1 MENIEFK
8 KFSDIEYKRP
18 DFKEAKTRINA
29 LIKELKSAN
38 NYKEFKDAYSKIE
51 LIIRDIF
58 SMTTI
63 SSIRNTMNMNDEFYD
78 KEEEYINKASAVLSL
93 SFLKLQKV
101 VLNSKFRKEIDSD
114 YGPFLLKSLE
124 EAKKVSSPKIIF
136 LSIKEGQLSKE
147 YSKIAATAKTN
158 FMGENVNF
166 YGLLKHMQSTDR
178 EERKN
183 AFLEYSKLYES
194 ISDKL
199 DEIYTKL
206 VNIRVKIA
214 KRLKFN
220 SYIDYIYIA
229 RGRYDYNKD
238 DVAKFREGVRKYI
251 VPICNRLF
259 EEQKEELGI
268 DELYFYDED
277 LTFKDGNANPIGNKD
292 ELVLKAKEMYSDLSK
307 ETKEFFEFMTEHE
320 LYDLET
326 REGKHMGGYCTY
338 IPSYKATF
346 IFSNFNGTS
355 DDVDVLTHEAGH
367 AFQGYLGMRS
377 IANIQQVGSTS
388 EINEIHSMT
397 MELFTYKYMEKF
409 FGENKD
415 KYLYHHLT
423 NAIKTIPY
431 LVSVDEYQHKVFEKP
446 KMSAKERRDCWKKIE
461 ETYMPWRNYADDG
474 FFSNGAYWM
483 IKQHIFLYPFYYVDY
498 ALAQVCAF
506 QLFLRGK
513 EDFNL
518 AWNDYLNLCKAGGT
532 KGYFDLLKVANL
544 ENPFNE
550 DTIKNVASKV
560 DLVIKEFK
568 ANLK

>member
-238 DVAKFREGVRKYI
+238 DVAKF
-251 VPICNRLF
+251 
-259 EEQKEELGI
+259 
-268 DELYFYDED
+268 
-277 LTFKDGNANPIGNKD
+277 
-292 ELVLKAKEMYSDLSK
+292 
-307 ETKEFFEFMTEHE
+307 
-320 LYDLET
+320 
-326 REGKHMGGYCTY
+326 
-338 IPSYKATF
+338 
-346 IFSNFNGTS
+346 
-355 DDVDVLTHEAGH
+355 
-367 AFQGYLGMRS
+367 
-377 IANIQQVGSTS
+377 
-388 EINEIHSMT
+388 
-397 MELFTYKYMEKF
+397 
-409 FGENKD
+409 
-415 KYLYHHLT
+415 
-423 NAIKTIPY
+423 
-431 LVSVDEYQHKVFEKP
+431 
-446 KMSAKERRDCWKKIE
+446 
-461 ETYMPWRNYADDG
+461 
-474 FFSNGAYWM
+474 
-483 IKQHIFLYPFYYVDY
+483 
-498 ALAQVCAF
+498 
-506 QLFLRGK
+506 
-513 EDFNL
+513 
-518 AWNDYLNLCKAGGT
+518 
-532 KGYFDLLKVANL
+532 
-544 ENPFNE
+544 
-550 DTIKNVASKV
+550 
-560 DLVIKEFK
+560 
-568 ANLK
+568 

>member
-1 MENIEFK
+1 MENKEFK
-8 KFSDIEYKRP
+8 KFSDIEYVRP
-18 DFKEAKTRINA
+18 NFKEAKNKINFY
-29 LIKELKSAN
+29 IKKIKKAN
-38 NYKEFKDAYSKIE
+38 NYNEFKDSYLQIE
-51 LIIRDIF
+51 NIISNVT
-58 SMTTI
+58 SMATI
-63 SSIRNTMNMNDEFYD
+63 SSIRNTMNMNDKFYD
-78 KEEEYINKASAVLSL
+78 KEEEYINKASAALAIPM
-93 SFLKLQKV
+93 LKLRKI
-101 VLNSKFRKEIDSD
+101 VLNSKFRKEINED
-114 YGPFLLKSLE
+114 YGEFLLKEIE
-124 EAKKVSSPKIIF
+124 ESKKVSSPKIIL

-147 YSKIAATAKTN
+147 YSKTVALAKTK
-158 FMGENVNF
+158 FMDEEVNF
-166 YGLLKHMQSTDR
+166 YGLLKHLQSTNR

-183 AFLEYSKLYES
+183 AFIEYSKLYES

-199 DEIYTKL
+199 DDLYTKL

-238 DVAKFREGVRKYI
+238 DVAKFRDGVKQYI
-251 VPICNRLF
+251 VPICQRLYD
-259 EEQKEELGI
+259 EQKEELGI
-268 DELYFYDED
+268 DKLHYYDEA
-277 LTFKDGNANPIGNKD
+277 LTFKDGNAKPIGNKD
-292 ELVLKAKEMYSDLSK
+292 ELVSKALEMYSDLSK

-367 AFQGYLGMRS
+367 AFQGYLGLRS
-377 IANIQQVGSTS
+377 IPLLNLVSSTS
-388 EINEIHSMT
+388 EIDEIHSMT
-397 MELFTYKYMEKF
+397 MEHFTYKYMEKF

-423 NAIKTIPY
+423 NALKTIPY
-431 LVSVDEYQHKVFEKP
+431 LVSVDEYQHRIFENP
-446 KMSAKERRDCWKKIE
+446 KMNAKERRECWLNIE
-461 ETYMPWRNYADDG
+461 KTYMPWRDYDNDN

-506 QLFLRGK
+506 QLFIRSK
-513 EDFNL
+513 EDFNK
-518 AWNDYLNLCKAGGT
+518 AWTDYLNLCKAGGT
-532 KGYFDLLKVANL
+532 KGYFDLLSVANL
-544 ENPFNE
+544 DNPFNL
-550 DTIKNVASKV
+550 DTIKNVASKI
-560 DLVIKEFK
+560 DLIIKKFK
-568 ANLK
+568 ENVK